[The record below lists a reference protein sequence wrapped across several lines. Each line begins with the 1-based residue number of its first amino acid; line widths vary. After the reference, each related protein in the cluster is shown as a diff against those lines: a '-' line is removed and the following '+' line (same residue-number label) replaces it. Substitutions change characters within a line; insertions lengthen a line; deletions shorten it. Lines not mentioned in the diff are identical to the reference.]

1 MNQPVYPPLFALMG
15 SAGGGSGDVA
25 GPASVTDNEIARFNG
40 TTGKL
45 LQGSSVISLQ
55 QVVVGAF
62 NGDGD
67 LLGTPIRFHLTGS
80 GKIAADFPGVDSQ
93 FFATNENNVITNG

>member
-1 MNQPVYPPLFALMG
+1 MTNFSL
-15 SAGGGSGDVA
+15 GGLTFPDSQL
-25 GPASVTDNEIARFNG
+25 SLRFG
-40 TTGKL
+40 
-45 LQGSSVISLQ
+45 VDSLQ

-93 FFATNENNVITNG
+93 FFATDENNVITNG